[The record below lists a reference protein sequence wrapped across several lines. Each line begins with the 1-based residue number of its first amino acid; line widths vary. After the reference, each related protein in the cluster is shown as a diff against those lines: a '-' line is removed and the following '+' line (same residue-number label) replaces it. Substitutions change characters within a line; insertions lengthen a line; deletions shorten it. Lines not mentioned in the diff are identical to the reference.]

1 MRPMSRSRRAELSLV
16 YVMDWLL
23 QPDVPQDPWGSAAA
37 TPSASASYV
46 LAGWWSRVGAVLL
59 DDLVLLVPM
68 ILLILAL
75 HEYTVTHYVNLD
87 GTTGTN
93 VSSQNTWADGLLW
106 LLYAAWL
113 VCRPGRRN
121 GQTVGKQGTHI
132 RVVRN
137 DGSPVDLTTALVREG
152 IGKALPFVLITI
164 PPVLSGLAAIYL
176 LLDYLW
182 PLWDREN
189 RALHDHLA
197 RTHVIR
203 SDEPSRQWA
212 PSRS

>member
-1 MRPMSRSRRAELSLV
+1 MADWPFNADVAQEQSRA
-16 YVMDWLL
+16 
-23 QPDVPQDPWGSAAA
+23 PGSAAGSGA
-37 TPSASASYV
+37 YV
-46 LAGWWSRVGAVLL
+46 LSGWWSRVGAVLL

-68 ILLILAL
+68 AILIFAL
-75 HEYTVTHYVNLD
+75 HEYTVTHYLD
-87 GTTGTN
+87 LNGTTSTT
-93 VSSQNTWADGLLW
+93 VSSKDMWTDGVLW

-137 DGSPVDLTTALVREG
+137 DGGPVDLKTALVREG
-152 IGKALPFVLITI
+152 IGKALPFVLATI
-164 PPVLSGLAAIYL
+164 PPVLSGLALIYL

-182 PLWDREN
+182 PLWDSEN

-197 RTHVIR
+197 KTHVIR
-203 SDEPSRQWA
+203 VDEPSRQWSPA
-212 PSRS
+212 SP

>member
-1 MRPMSRSRRAELSLV
+1 
-16 YVMDWLL
+16 MDWPLN
-23 QPDVPQDPWGSAAA
+23 PDAPHDPWDASA
-37 TPSASASYV
+37 TPPKASGSYV
-46 LAGWWSRVGAVLL
+46 LAGWWSRVGAVLV

-68 ILLILAL
+68 ILLIVVL
-75 HEYTVTHYVNLD
+75 HEYTVTHFVNFD
-87 GTTGTN
+87 GTTGTT
-93 VSSQNTWADGLLW
+93 VSSQNTWADGVLW

-152 IGKALPFVLITI
+152 IGKALPFVLVTI

-182 PLWDREN
+182 PLWDHEN
-189 RALHDHLA
+189 RALHDLLA
-197 RTHVIR
+197 RTHVVQF
-203 SDEPSRQWA
+203 DEPSRQWA
-212 PSRS
+212 PSPG